1 MRHLKGD
8 RTRKN
13 RKHGRGDTKKW
24 EWMQLRMRVG
34 LLNQSPAS
42 VGPRSA
48 ELVVCAQRWIVRKTK
63 WKRENEKCEK
73 GKDES
78 QSLQVETVRVDME
91 RKLRREAAEIEAG
104 VDGWDA
110 ERSKSEKRKSRKSKE
125 KRDRKRNPLAPTL
138 FGCWN
143 I

>member
-1 MRHLKGD
+1 
-8 RTRKN
+8 
-13 RKHGRGDTKKW
+13 
-24 EWMQLRMRVG
+24 
-34 LLNQSPAS
+34 
-42 VGPRSA
+42 
-48 ELVVCAQRWIVRKTK
+48 
-63 WKRENEKCEK
+63 
-73 GKDES
+73 
-78 QSLQVETVRVDME
+78 ME